1 MALKRSTETLSYSVN
16 PVQGFSLSNWTED
29 QTDTSRR
36 NVAMAWKLWTQVRV
50 EPLLVQILVVV
61 ANRKVTSFLT
71 DVDKGSM

>member
-16 PVQGFSLSNWTED
+16 PVQGFSPEQRED